1 MTFLSD
7 SLVFLPQD
15 FQLEAQAV
23 YTRAGEKLV
32 RQRQYGAVRQLLKCV
47 GESGTATKNDC
58 DALILRYISV
68 ADKAPANVSDEIILK
83 IQAHSCKCT
92 HTSFLFCFFFP
103 IQAKELDSLIL
114 ETKSTE
120 NKVPLGFLLQLA
132 GCSESKLIH

>member
-83 IQAHSCKCT
+83 IQAHSCKHT
-92 HTSFLFCFFFP
+92 VTSFLFCFFYYPGQRTGQSHFGDQKHRKQGTSRLFTP
-103 IQAKELDSLIL
+103 A
-114 ETKSTE
+114 
-120 NKVPLGFLLQLA
+120 
-132 GCSESKLIH
+132 